1 MPRKS
6 DAPKRHRWAV
16 TVTVTSSYPEP
27 VPYSAV
33 GEGGQPHVALAAA
46 IKQALRKRKAGRVD
60 HKKRLVKLLIQASRL
75 TAADL

>member
-6 DAPKRHRWAV
+6 DGPKPHRWAV

-33 GEGGQPHVALAAA
+33 GEAAQPHVAIGAA
-46 IKQALRKRKAGRVD
+46 IKRALMKRKASPNS
-60 HKKRLVKLLIQASRL
+60 KKRLVNLLIHASRL
-75 TAADL
+75 TSADVP